1 MEFHSVSEFLAM
13 GRHGLYVWLSYG
25 LSALV
30 IIANLVLPM
39 MQRRRLIRQQGQHLR
54 RDRRAQ
60 QASPDRTVVNEEKN

>member
-1 MEFHSVSEFLAM
+1 MEFHSVGEFLAM

-39 MQRRRLIRQQGQHLR
+39 WQRRRLIREQGQRVR
-54 RDRRAQ
+54 RDRRG
-60 QASPDRTVVNEEKN
+60 QAAADRTVVNEEKN